1 MISRSTLIGALV
13 VVELAIIGMAGS
25 ALVGGPMSG
34 AMSGPFA
41 LSWPSFGRQA
51 AVSTT
56 PFSRTF
62 VAGLAPHVVI
72 DVHDIDVVV
81 ETSSVPAVRA
91 VETVTKTGY
100 VSGTV
105 PELTAQQT
113 LDGVRFHTTAS
124 SETVTFGQFD
134 RTLRVTVPVAALVE
148 ISSAGRVDA
157 SGLRAKLVAH
167 SPGGPIYVSDH
178 RGDLDLSSTDG
189 RIVLTNVQGTD
200 IAASTRDGRLL
211 FRRVAAD
218 RLDASSID
226 NYIEAVDLYAVDG
239 ALTTRSGHVN
249 VSFTGDSDSTVDART
264 DDGHVHVHG
273 LATTDDSRSSSVVH
287 LGSGRGH
294 FEVSTADGSINIT
307 RGANTH
313 A

>member
-1 MISRSTLIGALV
+1 MLSRSTLIGALV
-13 VVELAIIGMAGS
+13 VVELAIVGLAAK
-25 ALVGGPMSG
+25 ALGGGPPSG
-34 AMSGPFA
+34 AFG
-41 LSWPSFGRQA
+41 LSFPSFGGH
-51 AVSTT
+51 AVATT
-56 PFSRTF
+56 TQLNRTF

-81 ETSSVPAVRA
+81 ETANAPAVRG

-100 VSGTV
+100 TSGTV

-113 LDGVRFHTTAS
+113 PDGVRFHTTAS
-124 SETVTFGQFD
+124 ADTVTLGEFD
-134 RTLRVTVPVAALVE
+134 RTLHVTVPAAALVE

-178 RGDLDLSSTDG
+178 RGDLDLSSSGG
-189 RIVLTNVQGTD
+189 RIVLSNVQGGD
-200 IAASTRDGRLL
+200 IAASTHDGRLL
-211 FRRVAAD
+211 FRRVGAE
-218 RLDASSID
+218 RLDASSVD

-239 ALTTRSGHVN
+239 ALTTHSGHVD
-249 VSFTGDSDSTVDART
+249 VSFTGDSDATVSART
-264 DDGHVHVHG
+264 DDGKVHVHG
-273 LATTDDSRSSSVVH
+273 LATTDDSRSSSVIH

-294 FEVSTADGSINIT
+294 FEVSTADGPVNIT
-307 RGANTH
+307 RGANSH